1 MVNIKEALAEIRKD
15 NKRKFDQSVDL
26 LINLRS
32 IDIKRNGVNVV
43 VDVPHPA
50 KKLKVAGF
58 LTKRSKLIESVL
70 EPDFAKYKDSKKL
83 KELEGKYDFFI
94 AVASLMPKVA
104 TTFGK
109 VLGPVGK
116 MPSPQLGILVH
127 EDDKA
132 IQGVLDKIAKSVK
145 IRAKEPSIKLSIGKL
160 SMSDEYLEDNIRA
173 IYRAIINALPMKE
186 ENLKSVMVKATM
198 SKPIKVEVGKWA

>member
-1 MVNIKEALAEIRKD
+1 MTNVKEALAEIRKD
-15 NKRKFDQSVDL
+15 KERKFDQSVDL

-32 IDIKRNGVNVV
+32 VDIKRNGVNVV

-58 LTKRSKLIESVL
+58 LTKKSELVDSIL
-70 EPDFAKYKDSKKL
+70 EPDFIKYRDSKKL

-94 AVASLMPKVA
+94 SVAPLMPKVA

-116 MPSPQLGILVH
+116 MPSPQLGILVQ

-132 IQGVLDKIAKSVK
+132 IQAVLDKIAKSVK
-145 IRAKEPSIKLSIGKL
+145 IRAKEPSIKLSVGKL
-160 SMSDEYLEDNIRA
+160 SMSDGDIEDNIKA
-173 IYRAIINALPMKE
+173 IYKAVVGTLPMKE

-198 SKPIKVEVGKWA
+198 SKPIKVEVTK